1 MGILSDKDIKAT
13 FLEHFTKQYGE
24 EAAVELYDNLPDC
37 NYAKAIAEAAYRET
51 LKRMRQTFLKYLTVD
66 SETNDRRRKDY
77 NQAIFDGEKGY
88 AVFNGTDLDMVM
100 EKFDKALK
108 EGE

>member
-1 MGILSDKDIKAT
+1 MNGDLRA
-13 FLEHFTKQYGE
+13 L
-24 EAAVELYDNLPDC
+24 
-37 NYAKAIAEAAYRET
+37 
-51 LKRMRQTFLKYLTVD
+51 FLKYLTVD

-77 NQAIFDGEKGY
+77 NQAIFDDKEGW